1 MDWLEIA
8 GLLTGYGPEYTRD
21 RDTADIS
28 PTNTLWNDVID
39 CIVASCP
46 ELIIKDNMVAHLDW
60 SKARSRRTIPL
71 AIPQARGARARR
83 RVWLGI
89 HNRPFLRA
97 RTTQREAYNVY
108 I

>member
-39 CIVASCP
+39 CIVASYP

-60 SKARSRRTIPL
+60 SKAPNHHERRQ
-71 AIPQARGARARR
+71 QAY
-83 RVWLGI
+83 
-89 HNRPFLRA
+89 
-97 RTTQREAYNVY
+97 RTC
-108 I
+108 